1 MKEIDQVAPYGNG
14 GTRLLFHHRPRPTAQ
29 GTCGVEVPPMM
40 RKRQGAVRETP
51 PPITKFVAEP
61 MDQTK
66 IAQLIDRE
74 AIRDCL
80 YRYCRGIDRADEAA
94 LRSAYWPDALDNHG
108 AYCGPAEGFIQFAL
122 GVFKT
127 GPRNIHQVTNILI
140 EFINSAEAAVE
151 SYLTALQRAP
161 DNDGDVRQTLLCG
174 RYCDLFHKRE
184 GEWRIAERTVVYDWI
199 EEQIP
204 PAILEAERFGPRRPV
219 GAPHPDDPV
228 YRIGNGRHL
237 SRNDASEASNDTASA
252 VQTQGHDNLT
262 MSQRS
267 RRKTAR

>member
-1 MKEIDQVAPYGNG
+1 MKGIDPGGPYGNG
-14 GTRLLFHHRPRPTAQ
+14 ATHLRFHRPRTTTQ
-29 GTCGVEVPPMM
+29 GHLQHRDDPRM
-40 RKRQGAVRETP
+40 RERQGAVRKTP
-51 PPITKFVAEP
+51 LPITEFLAEP
-61 MDQTK
+61 MEQTK
-66 IAQLIDRE
+66 ITELIDRE

-94 LRSAYWPDALDNHG
+94 LRSAYWPDAHDHHG
-108 AYCGPAEGFIQFAL
+108 AYCGPAEGFIEFAL

-127 GPRNIHQVTNILI
+127 GPRNIHQITNILI
-140 EFINSAEAAVE
+140 EFIGSAEAAVE
-151 SYLTALQRAP
+151 SYFTALQRAP
-161 DNDGDVRQTLLCG
+161 DKDKDVRQTLLCG

-204 PAILEAERFGPRRPV
+204 PAIVEAERFGPRRPI

-228 YRIGNGRHL
+228 YRLGKRRIPSRHD
-237 SRNDASEASNDTASA
+237 SSEASNDTAASA
-252 VQTQGHDNLT
+252 EETQGHDNFAMLE
-262 MSQRS
+262 RS